1 MTCREFEE
9 IVMDAA
15 RGGGAEPG
23 HARTCGRCAARLAEE
38 RRLTEALR
46 VIAEED
52 EEFQAGLG
60 VEARLR
66 DQFRQTHGEPRR
78 APVRW
83 TWAAGGAIAA
93 GLALLAML
101 TDARP
106 PVREA
111 AAVPSYEGAPAVG
124 APLVQPETPD
134 APRLARVDP
143 PKTMM
148 DDAGVQRALPT
159 RSGTAP
165 AGEGP
170 LVTRE
175 VTTQFLPLGAGL
187 IDAGERTQV
196 VRISVPKTALLAM
209 GLPVKMERLDER
221 VQADVLL
228 GEDGTA
234 RAIRFVS
241 QR

>member
-15 RGGGAEPG
+15 RGAGADPG
-23 HARTCGRCAARLAEE
+23 HAQNCQRCAARLAEE

-52 EEFQAGLG
+52 EEFQASLG

-66 DQFRQTHGEPRR
+66 DQFRRTHSAPRR
-78 APVRW
+78 AAVRW
-83 TWAAGGAIAA
+83 AWAAGGAIAA
-93 GLALLAML
+93 GLALLALL
-101 TDARP
+101 TQARP
-106 PVREA
+106 PVRETA
-111 AAVPSYEGAPAVG
+111 EVPPAEVAPITR
-124 APLVQPETPD
+124 LETPE

-148 DDAGVQRALPT
+148 DDTGVQRALPT
-159 RSGTAP
+159 RRGTAP
-165 AGEGP
+165 VSEGP

-187 IDAGERTQV
+187 IDASERTQV

-209 GLPVKMERLDER
+209 GLPVKMERLDEK

>member
-15 RGGGAEPG
+15 RGAGAEPE
-23 HARTCGRCAARLAEE
+23 HARACARCAARLAEE

-46 VIAEED
+46 VIAQED
-52 EEFQAGLG
+52 EEFQASLG

-66 DQFRQTHGEPRR
+66 DQFRQTHAAPRR
-78 APVRW
+78 TAVRW

-93 GLALLAML
+93 GLALVAVL
-101 TDARP
+101 TDKEP
-106 PVREA
+106 P
-111 AAVPSYEGAPAVG
+111 APQVASV
-124 APLVQPETPD
+124 APVVQPAIPE
-134 APRLARVDP
+134 APRTALVDP

-148 DDAGVQRALPT
+148 DDTGVQRPLPA
-159 RSGTAP
+159 RRGTAP
-165 AGEGP
+165 GEGP

-187 IDAGERTQV
+187 IDASERTQV